1 MFILVFSNPASS
13 LLFILHI
20 FPKLRLCAKVSPPRP
35 LAQSRPSYWVP
46 QWNASICWCV
56 LTSSV
61 KLVLRCMSYKQHAFL
76 WLEKFFQIKSPLQEL
91 GSVSD
96 LASRLLLKTI
106 QNISK
111 ERSVCPHERA
121 SLHPDPN
128 NRNSEEAAS
137 YFDKEPDSHNLPWL
151 WKLKIELRKV
161 KKARRK
167 RLIDTK

>member
-111 ERSVCPHERA
+111 ERSQCALTREHLCTQTPTTETVRRQHLILTKNQIPIT
-121 SLHPDPN
+121 SLDYGN
-128 NRNSEEAAS
+128 
-137 YFDKEPDSHNLPWL
+137 
-151 WKLKIELRKV
+151 WK
-161 KKARRK
+161 
-167 RLIDTK
+167 